1 MNAEDK
7 GTEYANLSAQEA
19 MRRSMKP
26 DDLNGQRMAAE
37 IFGELPATHPDSPY
51 ADEIKAMRRAGIID

>member
-1 MNAEDK
+1 MNEEAKEHP
-7 GTEYANLSAQEA
+7 NLSVQEA
-19 MRRSMKP
+19 VRQSMDP

-37 IFGELPATHPDSPY
+37 IFNELPADHPDSPY

>member
-1 MNAEDK
+1 MSEEDK
-7 GTEYANLSAQEA
+7 GKKYANLSVQEA
-19 MRRSMKP
+19 VRRSLAGDP
-26 DDLNGQRMAAE
+26 NGQRMAAE